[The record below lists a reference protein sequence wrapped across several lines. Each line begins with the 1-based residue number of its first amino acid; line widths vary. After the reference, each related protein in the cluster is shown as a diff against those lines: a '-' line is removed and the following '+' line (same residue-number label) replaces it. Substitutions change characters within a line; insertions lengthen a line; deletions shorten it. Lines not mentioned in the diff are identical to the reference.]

1 MSPYSRMSEKCFQK
15 DVLIESD
22 NKFQNYVPDHTAS
35 QVQFYS
41 SPRAHGYS
49 LPVFLVSSPGGEAT
63 QSKILKRGKEN
74 THQKQMQENAML
86 TVLIVD

>member
-1 MSPYSRMSEKCFQK
+1 MSEKKQYFQK
-15 DVLIESD
+15 EILTESE

-63 QSKILKRGKEN
+63 QSKILKREKRKHASE
-74 THQKQMQENAML
+74 TNARTCKVNCCDCEL
-86 TVLIVD
+86 N